1 MGILPSVRLVT
12 FDAVGTLIFPHP
24 GVGEIYA
31 EVAAAHGLQLDP
43 DWLAPRFRDAY
54 AQVPPALGTPDNP
67 DYWREIVRLT
77 FGEHTPAEPAFSA
90 LFAELW
96 QTFARSRRWRL
107 DPAARQ
113 LIAFLQGRGLQLA
126 LLSNA
131 DSRFR
136 QVFAELEL
144 ADVFDA
150 VFLSA
155 EVGAR
160 KPEPGIFRA
169 VEAHFGLLGEQILH
183 IGDHP
188 EQDIAGAAALGWH
201 TRLVGA
207 AGLAELVAEWG
218 G

>member
-1 MGILPSVRLVT
+1 MGLPSSVRLVT

-31 EVAAAHGLQLDP
+31 EVAATHGLQLEP
-43 DWLAPRFRDAY
+43 SWLEPRFRSAF
-54 AQVPPALGTPDNP
+54 AQVAPALGNPDNP

-77 FGEHTPAEPAFSA
+77 FGEHTPAEPGFSA

-96 QTFARSRRWRL
+96 QTFATARRWRL
-107 DPAARQ
+107 DPAARE
-113 LIAFLQGRGLQLA
+113 LLAHLRNRGLRLA

-144 ADVFDA
+144 AETFEA
-150 VFLSA
+150 IFLSA
-155 EVGAR
+155 ELGSR
-160 KPEPGIFRA
+160 KPEPAIFLA
-169 VEAHFGLLGEQILH
+169 VETRFGLLGEQILH

-188 EQDIAGAAALGWH
+188 EQDIAGAASLGWH
-201 TRLVGA
+201 TRLVGPD
-207 AGLAELVAEWG
+207 GLGELLADWRE
-218 G
+218 